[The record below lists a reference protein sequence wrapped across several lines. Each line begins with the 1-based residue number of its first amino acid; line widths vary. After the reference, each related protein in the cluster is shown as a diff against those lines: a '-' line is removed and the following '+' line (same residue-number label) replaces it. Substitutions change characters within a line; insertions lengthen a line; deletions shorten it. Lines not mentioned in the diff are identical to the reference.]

1 MESAVLLEAVQIGA
15 QGCLG
20 KVLFPQTRG
29 ELGHVLGRMLTD
41 PLQDVYEIIVGI
53 DPLQAAGTEQTLDD
67 TEMLCTKFSP
77 AEEPVFSPQGNGS
90 DLALDVVGVDGH
102 VRFFQKDLQR
112 PLATVD
118 VGEGLGEGI
127 AG

>member
-77 AEEPVFSPQGNGS
+77 AEGNRS
-90 DLALDVVGVDGH
+90 LSGVLPPSIGMRQDGLLPG
-102 VRFFQKDLQR
+102 RD
-112 PLATVD
+112 
-118 VGEGLGEGI
+118 
-127 AG
+127 